1 MLTLLL
7 FYDNIKQVN
16 GGKNMAVKLRLARR
30 GRKQK
35 PFYHIVA
42 ADARSPRDGKFIE
55 KVGTY
60 NPLTIP
66 ATIEVDFEKA
76 FAWVMKGAEPTDTVN
91 AILRFKGVLYKKHL
105 QMGVNKG
112 AISQEVADEKLAA
125 WLGAKEEKVA
135 ARKQK
140 VASEKA
146 EFKTLVS
153 GAPKAAAIVAAAE
166 EDRNAFAASDEDRK
180 AFAATEGGN
189 EEE

>member
-1 MLTLLL
+1 
-7 FYDNIKQVN
+7 
-16 GGKNMAVKLRLARR
+16 MAVKLRLARR

-189 EEE
+189 VEE

>member
-1 MLTLLL
+1 
-7 FYDNIKQVN
+7 
-16 GGKNMAVKLRLARR
+16 MAVKLRLARR

-146 EFKTLVS
+146 EFKT
-153 GAPKAAAIVAAAE
+153 
-166 EDRNAFAASDEDRK
+166 
-180 AFAATEGGN
+180 
-189 EEE
+189 